1 MPHEFWFSQNAK
13 SLACTHV
20 RTRKCL
26 SPVRQVQAMPA
37 WKSAVA
43 WIAIAH
49 CLSIRARARVH
60 VGCRCLWRALRAN
73 KPQTTDYCPIATSW
87 VCVCGWCA
95 GLAQLWHIVAH
106 ICVGRTT
113 TAQLPSVHTSRPPC
127 TLHTPPLGY
136 AITSACVQNVCTI
149 CTRAFKL
156 YFSSWDL
163 LLWHTNWF
171 CNFIFS
177 TIWRGGLLCFNE
189 FASRTWFDPPPPIIL
204 QLYNTYNM
212 EIKNNRLECS
222 VLTYTRYIV
231 VHEMK

>member
-127 TLHTPPLGY
+127 TLHTPPPTARICDY
-136 AITSACVQNVCTI
+136 VCVCAECVHNLH
-149 CTRAFKL
+149 TRFQIIFFEL
-156 YFSSWDL
+156 R
-163 LLWHTNWF
+163 
-171 CNFIFS
+171 FIA
-177 TIWRGGLLCFNE
+177 LAYQL
-189 FASRTWFDPPPPIIL
+189 IL
-204 QLYNTYNM
+204 QFYIFHHLA
-212 EIKNNRLECS
+212 RWFV
-222 VLTYTRYIV
+222 VL
-231 VHEMK
+231 